1 VKEEESGTLEAVQAI
16 QSTTLTLQKAKD
28 AYTQKGLEFD
38 KLKKENASAKDLEKA
53 EAKLKKAQEDY
64 KNLVDKYSAIK
75 EDFEKKMS
83 LACKV
88 KRLRVPLLGTECC
101 MLCYVHLVREML
113 IIWINVCM
121 YVIKMN
127 VLRVDIIG
135 LNLEIWNTLHLFI
148 VRIGN
153 Y

>member
-88 KRLRVPLLGTECC
+88 KRLRVPVQGTGHC
-101 MLCYVHLVREML
+101 MYCYVQLVREM
-113 IIWINVCM
+113 
-121 YVIKMN
+121 
-127 VLRVDIIG
+127 
-135 LNLEIWNTLHLFI
+135 FI
-148 VRIGN
+148 V
-153 Y
+153 

>member
-1 VKEEESGTLEAVQAI
+1 MELIVTFHFVKIIRRHLKWIFFEVKITTFRLKLFQVKDEESGTLEAVQAI

-38 KLKKENASAKDLEKA
+38 KLKKENASAKELEKA

-88 KRLRVPLLGTECC
+88 KGLRVSL
-101 MLCYVHLVREML
+101 
-113 IIWINVCM
+113 
-121 YVIKMN
+121 
-127 VLRVDIIG
+127 
-135 LNLEIWNTLHLFI
+135 
-148 VRIGN
+148 
-153 Y
+153 

>member
-1 VKEEESGTLEAVQAI
+1 MKLFQVKEEESGTLEVVQAI

-64 KNLVDKYSAIK
+64 KNLVEKYSAIK

-88 KRLRVPLLGTECC
+88 RVLIGHLQSPEHRMVCC
-101 MLCYVHLVREML
+101 RNKYWHVLVTRHRIWIVHL
-113 IIWINVCM
+113 
-121 YVIKMN
+121 
-127 VLRVDIIG
+127 
-135 LNLEIWNTLHLFI
+135 
-148 VRIGN
+148 
-153 Y
+153 

>member
-1 VKEEESGTLEAVQAI
+1 LFQVKEEESGTLEVVQAI

-64 KNLVDKYSAIK
+64 KNLIEKYSAIK

-88 KRLRVPLLGTECC
+88 SG
-101 MLCYVHLVREML
+101 
-113 IIWINVCM
+113 
-121 YVIKMN
+121 
-127 VLRVDIIG
+127 
-135 LNLEIWNTLHLFI
+135 FI
-148 VRIGN
+148 VSCKFQGIL
-153 Y
+153 